1 MIRVAALAVLA
12 VALAELA
19 LRAVGYSS
27 PVWYQPDPELG
38 WTLRPG
44 VSGWFTREGRTFV
57 RINSAGQRDREHAL
71 AKPADAYRIA
81 VLGDAS
87 SEAMQVEMQ
96 RTYWAQLPERL
107 ESCGFQRGKR
117 IEVLNFGVRDYGT
130 GQALLMLKTRAL
142 RYRPDMVLLQ
152 TSIGNDVRDNSFALD
167 QIKRRPFFRL
177 DANGALRLDDSFATG
192 AAYGGQA
199 ARGRELLRELTNESR
214 VLQLARGLRQLRL
227 LQPAQAS
234 ANGNIAGLEVETLT
248 PPRDARWEEAW
259 RITEALIAR
268 IAEVASRNGA
278 SLALVTV
285 PFALDAHPDA
295 ALREALQRKLGV
307 ADLSYPE
314 RRVAAFAASKGIP
327 AIVLGPQMQARAA
340 ASGSYLYGA
349 ENAKIGF
356 FHWNELGH
364 DAAAD
369 IIGRRLCALASSRAF
384 SAGTNG
390 L

>member
-1 MIRVAALAVLA
+1 
-12 VALAELA
+12 
-19 LRAVGYSS
+19 
-27 PVWYQPDPELG
+27 
-38 WTLRPG
+38 
-44 VSGWFTREGRTFV
+44 
-57 RINSAGQRDREHAL
+57 
-71 AKPADAYRIA
+71 
-81 VLGDAS
+81 
-87 SEAMQVEMQ
+87 MQ

-107 ESCGFQRGKR
+107 QSCGFQRGKR

-130 GQALLMLKTRAL
+130 GQALLMLKSRAL

-177 DANGALRLDDSFATG
+177 DANGELRLDDSFATG
-192 AAYGGQA
+192 EAYGGHA

-234 ANGNIAGLEVETLT
+234 ANGNIAGLEVQTLT

-268 IAEVASRNGA
+268 IGEVAQRNGA

-285 PFALDAHPDA
+285 PFALEAHPDV

-307 ADLSYPE
+307 PDLSYPE
-314 RRVAAFAASKGIP
+314 RRVAALAASKGIP
-327 AIVLGPQMQARAA
+327 AIVLGPPMQARAA

-349 ENAKIGF
+349 ENAKLGF

-369 IIGRRLCALASSRAF
+369 IIARRLCAA
-384 SAGTNG
+384 NG
-390 L
+390 F